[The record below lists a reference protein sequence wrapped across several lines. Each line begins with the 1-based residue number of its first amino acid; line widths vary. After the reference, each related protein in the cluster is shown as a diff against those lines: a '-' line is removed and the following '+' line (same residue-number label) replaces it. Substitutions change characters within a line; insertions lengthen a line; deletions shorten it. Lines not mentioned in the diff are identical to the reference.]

1 MYTELNVLNTFHQ
14 SRPSTV
20 KFPLSIHDAA
30 RNLLVLTPERKR
42 KILINPKNTQLTENN

>member
-1 MYTELNVLNTFHQ
+1 MYTELNDLNTFHQ

-30 RNLLVLTPERKR
+30 INLLVLTLERKR
-42 KILINPKNTQLTENN
+42 KILINPKITQIPENN